1 MSIGIR
7 ARHREVATRR
17 RTLVTAGAALAILLI
32 ASWLAFDWLLL
43 GEGATRFSKPDSI
56 KGGQSLGPI
65 TRGRRSE
72 AGPSGA
78 ELASAPAGKDDFG
91 PVRGVAPSSEILD
104 PSLADATDYHGTGQN
119 GERNSN
125 PVPNGSTPSGV
136 PAASQDAGAGPDP
149 QFSARSDLLRA
160 PVEPVIGAAPPGL
173 RAETGS
179 DNPAAPPGLRA
190 KTGSDKPADLVT
202 GGGSDNPSAGASTD
216 LAVKS
221 TTVPAPSSLLLFG
234 TSALVL
240 WTRSRMLRGRKEARP
255 RQDGARAVE

>member
-7 ARHREVATRR
+7 ARLRELATRR
-17 RTLVTAGAALAILLI
+17 RTFVTAGATLAILLI
-32 ASWLAFDWLLL
+32 ASWLAFDWLLR

-56 KGGQSLGPI
+56 NGGQSLGPI

-78 ELASAPAGKDDFG
+78 ELASEPAGKDDFG

-119 GERNSN
+119 EERNSN

-136 PAASQDAGAGPDP
+136 PAASQDAGAGPGP

-173 RAETGS
+173 RAKTGS
-179 DNPAAPPGLRA
+179 DNPAG
-190 KTGSDKPADLVT
+190 LVT
-202 GGGSDNPSAGASTD
+202 GGGSDNPNAGASTD
-216 LAVKS
+216 AAVKS

-240 WTRSRMLRGRKEARP
+240 WIRSRMLRGSKKARP

>member
-7 ARHREVATRR
+7 ARLREVAARR
-17 RTLVTAGAALAILLI
+17 RTLVTAGTALAILLI

-43 GEGATRFSKPDSI
+43 GEGATRFSKADSI

-65 TRGRRSE
+65 TRGRRAE

-78 ELASAPAGKDDFG
+78 ELASWPTGKDDFG

-125 PVPNGSTPSGV
+125 PVPNGSSPSGV
-136 PAASQDAGAGPDP
+136 PTASQDAGGGPGP
-149 QFSARSDLLRA
+149 QSSARGDLLWA
-160 PVEPVIGAAPPGL
+160 PVRPVIGAAPPG
-173 RAETGS
+173 
-179 DNPAAPPGLRA
+179 PRA
-190 KTGSDKPADLVT
+190 KTGSDNPADLVT
-202 GGGSDNPSAGASTD
+202 GGGSDDPNAGASTD
-216 LAVKS
+216 AAVKS
-221 TTVPAPSSLLLFG
+221 TTVPAPSSLLLIG

-240 WTRSRMLRGRKEARP
+240 WTRSRMLRGSKEARP
-255 RQDGARAVE
+255 RQDSARAVK